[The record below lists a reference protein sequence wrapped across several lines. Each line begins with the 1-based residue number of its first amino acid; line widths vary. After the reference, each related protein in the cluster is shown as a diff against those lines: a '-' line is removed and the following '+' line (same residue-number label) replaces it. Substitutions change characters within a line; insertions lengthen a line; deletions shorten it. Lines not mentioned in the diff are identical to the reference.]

1 MRKIAL
7 FFVMIFLICCMTACE
22 NKGTVQ
28 EPSSI
33 TNTKNTSNTESSN
46 VETTVEETKPS
57 YNLIDK
63 SREDLS
69 DSEKKQLK
77 YYNDGYTFIAQLSYD
92 QKWLDFIV
100 DSRNGNK
107 PWLGYDYVEGGVA
120 DDRVITTIE
129 DYINGDISMEFAL
142 KRLSEHQPNNQICIL
157 PQSLIDKC
165 LQYIKSEPLNE
176 FARKEVEH
184 A

>member
-1 MRKIAL
+1 MRKVYHGGTCIVDMPLCHVGRNNLDFGKDFYVTDIREQAIGWATRIVNL
-7 FFVMIFLICCMTACE
+7 GLPQWLNVYELDMEFIQ
-22 NKGTVQ
+22 NKAKGIVF
-28 EPSSI
+28 
-33 TNTKNTSNTESSN
+33 K
-46 VETTVEETKPS
+46 
-57 YNLIDK
+57 
-63 SREDLS
+63 
-69 DSEKKQLK
+69 
-77 YYNDGYTFIAQLSYD
+77 SYD

-157 PQSLIDKC
+157 SQSLIDKC

>member
-1 MRKIAL
+1 MRKVYHGGTCIVDMPLCHVGRNNLDFGKGLYVTDIREQAIGWATRIVNL
-7 FFVMIFLICCMTACE
+7 GLPQWLNVYELDMEFIQ
-22 NKGTVQ
+22 NKAKGIVF
-28 EPSSI
+28 
-33 TNTKNTSNTESSN
+33 K
-46 VETTVEETKPS
+46 
-57 YNLIDK
+57 
-63 SREDLS
+63 
-69 DSEKKQLK
+69 
-77 YYNDGYTFIAQLSYD
+77 SYD

-157 PQSLIDKC
+157 SQSLIDKC